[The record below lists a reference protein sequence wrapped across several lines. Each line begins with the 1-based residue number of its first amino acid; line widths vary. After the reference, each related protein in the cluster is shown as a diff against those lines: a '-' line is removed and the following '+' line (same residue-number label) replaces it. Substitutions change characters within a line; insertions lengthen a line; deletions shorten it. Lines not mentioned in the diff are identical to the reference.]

1 VGTRSGG
8 PRPQQLGAD
17 LTVADMLLFLPFL
30 AFPLVGALIA
40 SRRPENRIGWILLA
54 VGLLWVFIGMSDY
67 YGFYGVAQPG
77 SVLFPVGMAG
87 LNNWLWVPAVGLP
100 GTYLVL
106 LVFPDGRLPSRRWRP
121 LARLSGAVIVL
132 LSLGIMLGP
141 GPLQSLEDVRNP
153 SG

>member
-1 VGTRSGG
+1 
-8 PRPQQLGAD
+8 
-17 LTVADMLLFLPFL
+17 MLLLPFL

-40 SRRPENRIGWILLA
+40 SGRPRNPIGWILLA
-54 VGLLWVFIGMSDY
+54 DGLLWMLSDMLDY

-121 LARLSGAVIVL
+121 LAWLSRAVIVL
-132 LSLGIMLGP
+132 LRLGIMLGP
-141 GPLQSLEDVRNP
+141 GPLENLGDVRNP